1 VARLETTINKHWR
14 FHRGDCPDAWFR
26 GYEEASVPGAWKQ
39 VTLPHDWAVSEP
51 FSPEHS
57 SGGGY
62 LAGGVGWYRGRFS
75 LPEKCAGNKVWIVF
89 DGVYQNAQVW
99 VNSYYLG
106 KWPYGYTTF
115 THDISHAFRTGA
127 QENVVS
133 VRVEHTHTAD
143 SRWFTGSG
151 IYRKVS
157 VLVKEPV
164 YLDQYG
170 VFFTTLEVSE
180 AAATIRV
187 ESALVNETVSAVS
200 ATVRHTLLDAEG
212 QTVIVLESP
221 CVIAAGGKAT
231 VTDEEA
237 VTAPHL
243 WSPDR
248 PYLYTLVTELLV
260 DGQVMDREETHVGIR
275 EIRFD
280 PDEGFFLNG
289 ENLKLKGVC
298 VHHDAGSLGA
308 AVPPKVWR
316 RRLETLKAAGCN
328 AIRMSHN
335 PHMPELYDLCDEMGL
350 FVDDEAFDEW
360 EGPKNKWWQGHNV
373 YPPRLYGYFEDFPA
387 WHERDLSLL
396 VRRDRNHPSV
406 MLWSIGNE
414 IDYPNDPYGHP
425 SFESMTG
432 NNDANKPAAERR
444 YSPDK
449 PNAERLVPLA
459 LRLKGIVKQWDTT
472 RPVTAAVAYPE
483 LSNITGYCDTLD
495 VVGYNYKEQWYKEDH
510 AKYPNRV
517 LLGSE
522 NGGHYAAWLAV
533 RDNPY
538 MAGQFLWT
546 GIDYLGEARGWPIH
560 GSSAGLITT
569 AGYPKASY
577 WFRRSLWLDEPV
589 VHLATARHEDE
600 DSPLFAGMPPGW
612 RRYARRAL
620 EGQSWNYAPGDLV
633 DVTVY
638 TNCPE
643 AELFLNGVS
652 QGTYRLADFPEE
664 GCITARVPYAP
675 GTLEVVATAAKGQ
688 VVRSRLE
695 TTGPAAAL
703 EARVYA
709 EPVLVANGED
719 IAQIEV
725 TVVDAEG
732 RRVPGA
738 SDMVGVI
745 VEGAATLLGIDSG
758 DLADN
763 TSFAD
768 ATGAASTER
777 RAYQGRLIVYVRSN
791 GEVGPVTVYCHARG
805 ALKPAEVSLTAV

>member
-1 VARLETTINKHWR
+1 MARLETTINRHWR
-14 FHRGDCPDAWFR
+14 FHRGDCHDAWFR
-26 GYEEASVPGAWKQ
+26 GYEEAGAWRE
-39 VTLPHDWAVSEP
+39 VTLPHDWAVTEP

-62 LAGGVGWYRGRFS
+62 LAGGVGWYRGRFF
-75 LPEKCAGNKVWIVF
+75 LPEECAGKKVWLVF

-115 THDISHAFRTGA
+115 TYDISHAYRCGA
-127 QENVVS
+127 DDNVVS
-133 VRVEHTHTAD
+133 VRVEHAHTAD

-164 YLDQYG
+164 YLEQYG
-170 VFFTTLEVSE
+170 VFFSTPVVSA
-180 AAATIRV
+180 AAATVRV
-187 ESALVNETVSAVS
+187 ESALANETGAAVS
-200 ATVRHTLLDAEG
+200 ATVRHTLLDAGG
-212 QTVIVLESP
+212 QAVAVLESP
-221 CVIAAGGKAT
+221 CAIAAGERAS
-231 VTDEEA
+231 VTAEGTL
-237 VTAPHL
+237 VAPHL

-260 DGQVMDREETHVGIR
+260 DGQAMDREETRVGIR
-275 EIRFD
+275 SIRWD
-280 PDEGFFLNG
+280 ADEGFFLNG
-289 ENLKLKGVC
+289 VNMKLKGVC
-298 VHHDAGSLGA
+298 VHHDAGCLGA
-308 AVPPKVWR
+308 AVHQKVWR

-335 PHMPELYDLCDEMGL
+335 PHMPELYDLCDEMGFL
-350 FVDDEAFDEW
+350 VDDEAFDEW

-387 WHERDLSLL
+387 WHEQDLSLL

-406 MLWSIGNE
+406 ILWSIGNE

-495 VVGYNYKEQWYKEDH
+495 VVGYNYKEQWYAEDH
-510 AKYPNRV
+510 ARYPERV
-517 LLGSE
+517 LFGSE

-538 MAGQFLWT
+538 IAGQFLWT

-560 GSSAGLITT
+560 GSSAGLIST

-620 EGQSWNYAPGDLV
+620 EGQSWNYAPDELV

-652 QGTYRLADFPEE
+652 QGTFRLADYPEE
-664 GCITARVPYAP
+664 GCITAQIAYAP
-675 GTLEVVATAAKGQ
+675 GKLEVVASAGNDA
-688 VVRSRLE
+688 VRTRLE

-703 EARVYA
+703 DARVYGK
-709 EPVLVANGED
+709 PLLVADGED
-719 IAQIEV
+719 VAQIEV

-745 VEGAATLLGIDSG
+745 VEGAATLLGIDNG

-768 ATGAASTER
+768 ATGAAANER
-777 RAYQGRLIVYVRSN
+777 RAHQGRLIVYVRSN
-791 GEVGPVTVYCHARG
+791 GETGPVTVYCHARG
-805 ALKPAEVSLTAV
+805 GLKPAMALLNASMI